1 MRYWWVNQNQTFKQ
15 ETAGGYLWSPQENS
29 DGSKNP
35 FYEFMTQV
43 EPGDIIF
50 SYKGT
55 YLAAIGIASS
65 AHYDFEKPFAEGVG
79 NYWNKRG
86 WRVDVDYLEPRRLV
100 QPKQHMDLI
109 APLLPQKYSPIRAN
123 GFGNQIYL
131 ASISDSLGAL
141 LLDLVDAP
149 PLTIP
154 VVNLNDIKIVPEE
167 QEILIDISM
176 NDVQKATMIL
186 ARRGQ
191 GKFRDRVQTIEK
203 QCRIT
208 GVHASQLLIASH
220 IKPWSKSAPVEKLD
234 GNNGLFLSPHV
245 DKLFNDGFMTF
256 TSEGSIEVTDDFDRK
271 ILNLWGIDAKRSYGN
286 FNSDQAYFLDYHNE
300 SVFGSNAFTG

>member
-15 ETAGGYLWSPQENS
+15 ETAGGYLWSPQENA

-35 FYEFMTQV
+35 FYDFMTQV
-43 EPGDIIF
+43 EPGDIVF

-55 YLAAIGIASS
+55 FLAAIGIASS
-65 AHYDFEKPFAEGVG
+65 GHYEYDKPFAEGVG

-86 WRVDVDYLEPRRLV
+86 WRVDVDYLEPRRMV
-100 QPKQHMDLI
+100 QPKLHMDLI
-109 APLLPQKYSPIRAN
+109 APLLPSKYSPIRPN
-123 GFGNQIYL
+123 GSGNQIYL
-131 ASISDSLGAL
+131 ASISTELGAL

-149 PLTIP
+149 PLTLP
-154 VVNLNDIKIVPEE
+154 SVNLDEIKMVPEE
-167 QEILIDISM
+167 QEILVDLSL

-203 QCRIT
+203 NCRVT

-220 IKPWSKSAPVEKLD
+220 IKPWSASEPVEKLD

-245 DKLFNDGFMTF
+245 DKLFNDGFITF
-256 TSEGSIEVTDDFDRK
+256 TSGGAMEIADDFDRK
-271 ILNLWGIDAKRSYGN
+271 VLNQWGIDTQKNYGR
-286 FNSDQAYFLDYHNE
+286 FNSDQTYFLDFHNE
-300 SVFGSNAFTG
+300 TIFGSTAYKG

>member
-1 MRYWWVNQNQTFKQ
+1 MRYWWVNQNKTFKQ
-15 ETAGGYLWSPQENS
+15 ETAGGYLWSPQANS

-35 FYEFMTQV
+35 FYDFMTQV

-65 AHYDFEKPFAEGVG
+65 GHYEFDKPFAEGVG
-79 NYWNKRG
+79 SYWNKKG
-86 WRVDVDYLEPRRLV
+86 WRVDVDYLEPRRLI
-100 QPKQHMDLI
+100 QPKSQMGLI
-109 APLLPQKYSPIRAN
+109 APLLPGKYSPIRAN
-123 GFGNQIYL
+123 GSGNQIYL
-131 ASISDSLGAL
+131 AAISSTLGAL

-154 VVNLNDIKIVPEE
+154 VANLEDIKIVPEE
-167 QEILIDISM
+167 QEILVDLAMS
-176 NDVQKATMIL
+176 DVQKATMIL

-203 QCRIT
+203 QCRVT

-220 IKPWSKSAPVEKLD
+220 IKPWSHSEPVEKLD

-245 DKLFNDGFMTF
+245 DKLFNDGFITF
-256 TSEGSIEVTDDFDRK
+256 TPEGCIEVADNFDRK
-271 ILNLWGIDAKRSYGN
+271 VLSQWGIDVKKKYGH
-286 FNSDQAYFLDYHNE
+286 FNSDQTYFLDYHNE
-300 SVFGSNAFTG
+300 TIFGSTPYKG